1 MRVRGCSRPPASR
14 RTGKSLCGGFTLL
27 EVLLAFSLLAGGL
40 GLLVA
45 IQSGGLR
52 QVRQGADVSEATL
65 HAQSLLD
72 GLGVL
77 EPIVPGVREGE
88 FAQGR
93 YHWRL
98 AIEPIDDPARTV
110 TTPDSRTEQA
120 PVESAETA
128 PVVYRV
134 ALDVRWNLARGEPAN
149 AGSALHFVTLRTRQ
163 PVNTVQP

>member
-1 MRVRGCSRPPASR
+1 MKLHG
-14 RTGKSLCGGFTLL
+14 GGFTLL

-72 GLGVL
+72 TLGVM
-77 EPIVPGVREGE
+77 EPISPGIREGE
-88 FAQGR
+88 FAEGR

-98 AIEPIDDPARTV
+98 TVEEIDDPARVATA
-110 TTPDSRTEQA
+110 PDGSPLPE
-120 PVESAETA
+120 PVEIFDAE
-128 PVVYRV
+128 PVVYRIG
-134 ALDVRWNLARGEPAN
+134 LDVRWNSARSDQASP
-149 AGSALHFVTLRTRQ
+149 GSSLHFVTLRTRQ
-163 PVNTVQP
+163 SDATVRP

>member
-1 MRVRGCSRPPASR
+1 MKLSQS
-14 RTGKSLCGGFTLL
+14 GFTLL

-77 EPIVPGVREGE
+77 EPISPGVREGG

-110 TTPDSRTEQA
+110 TVPDGTPVLA
-120 PVESAETA
+120 PVEASDTT

>member
-1 MRVRGCSRPPASR
+1 MKLSQS
-14 RTGKSLCGGFTLL
+14 GFTLL

-77 EPIVPGVREGE
+77 EPISPGVREGE

-98 AIEPIDDPARTV
+98 AIELIDDPARIATDGR
-110 TTPDSRTEQA
+110 PA
-120 PVESAETA
+120 PEPAETGA
-128 PVVYRV
+128 VSSDAEPVVYRV
-134 ALDVRWNLARGEPAN
+134 ALDVRWNLARAEPGN
-149 AGSALHFVTLRTRQ
+149 AGSALRFVTLRTRQ